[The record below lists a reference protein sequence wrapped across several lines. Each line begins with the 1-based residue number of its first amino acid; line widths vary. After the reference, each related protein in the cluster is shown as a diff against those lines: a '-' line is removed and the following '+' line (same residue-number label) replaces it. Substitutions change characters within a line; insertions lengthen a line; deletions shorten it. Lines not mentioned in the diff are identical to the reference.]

1 MGNVEL
7 SEILISQIFIR
18 QGDERE
24 REREREREEEGRDG
38 IWGCELTEEGKS
50 NWNGEEWETEYF
62 NSRNSDRIT
71 IV

>member
-1 MGNVEL
+1 MSNSPRFSFPRYSSDKGM
-7 SEILISQIFIR
+7 
-18 QGDERE
+18 